1 MIKKNLTILVAY
13 SKNKVI
19 GAQGTI
25 PWKLP
30 SERNR
35 FKEICQGK
43 KIIMGRKSFE
53 EIGHG
58 LTYCTIIIVSRTM
71 KKCPEGCL
79 LAGSFEEAVRLAEDD
94 GAKLETGGDLDTEM
108 GNGSGVGNFDTEV
121 GDGTRAN
128 IFPNDSPAQNTSEI
142 LIAGGQEI
150 YQQALPYTQTI
161 YATEIQKNYPGDRFF
176 SELPLDQWQITK
188 EESHLENGVEF
199 RYLTMKRIF

>member
-58 LTYCTIIIVSRTM
+58 LPYCTIIIVSRTM

-79 LAGSFEEAVRLAEDD
+79 LAESFEEAVKLAESD
-94 GAKLETGGDLDTEM
+94 GDLDTEDVIDT
-108 GNGSGVGNFDTEV
+108 GAGSC
-121 GDGTRAN
+121 TRASN
-128 IFPNDSPAQNTSEI
+128 LDTGSDVTTGATIFPNASPPQNTSEI
-142 LIAGGQEI
+142 LIAGGQEV
-150 YQQALPYTQTI
+150 YKQAIPYTQTI

-176 SELPLDQWQITK
+176 PELALDQWKITD
-188 EESHLENGVEF
+188 EESHRENGVEF
-199 RYLTMKRIF
+199 RYLTIKRI

>member
-1 MIKKNLTILVAY
+1 MIKKSLTILVAY

-58 LTYCTIIIVSRTM
+58 LSYCTIIIVSRTM

-94 GAKLETGGDLDTEM
+94 ENNCK
-108 GNGSGVGNFDTEV
+108 
-121 GDGTRAN
+121 
-128 IFPNDSPAQNTSEI
+128 I

-150 YQQALPYTQTI
+150 YKQALPYTQTI
-161 YATEIQKNYPGDRFF
+161 YATEIQKDYPGDRFF
-176 SELPLDQWQITK
+176 PELPLDQWKIT
-188 EESHLENGVEF
+188 EEERHRENGVEF
-199 RYLTMKRIF
+199 RYLTMKRI